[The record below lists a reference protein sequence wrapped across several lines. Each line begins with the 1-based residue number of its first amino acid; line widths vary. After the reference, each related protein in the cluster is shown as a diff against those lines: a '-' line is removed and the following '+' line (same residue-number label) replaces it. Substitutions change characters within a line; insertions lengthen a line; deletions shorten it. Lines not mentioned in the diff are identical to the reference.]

1 MTDISTGTLLAK
13 ATHSQPLVRGLLLED
28 TPQSR
33 EIWGEELF
41 LVANR
46 LSLTPTQYDAIDG
59 HYSALEGILSGG
71 SDPRL
76 AGAHIFV
83 QGSIRAR
90 TAILPHPDAT
100 GEHAEVDADA
110 VVWLPHADPSAMET
124 YEAVERRLRDGTR
137 TRLALRRKNRCLRLR
152 YQDDNPAFHMDVTPA
167 RNAAGNHGSHGEGC
181 LEVPDCSTQGWKP
194 SAPTA
199 YADWFA
205 NVCDASIT
213 LAADASQ
220 RLDEQARALAKATS
234 DPLPDHES
242 YIDFNPL
249 RAAVKLLKAHRDT
262 MFLPAPVRDLRPI
275 SIVLATLAARAYERI
290 VAESVMSP
298 RNPADALIEVV
309 ARMPQ
314 FIQGSPGRRVIANPV
329 IDSEN
334 FAEKWC
340 GTEGMRLEEAFYAW
354 HREAV
359 TAIKL
364 GLWNFPSQEALHESI
379 RVAFGRRPVP
389 RGTDGLMTRSVLAKA
404 VTPSVRAPKEQF
416 IADMFPVMLTHQ
428 LSLDCEERKAGKL
441 LNRLLNRGHLN
452 RWLPYGRELQFFVR
466 SCSVPQPYD
475 LYWKVRNV
483 GAAARRRNMERGEIV
498 RDEGHRRRKETTD
511 FSGEHYV
518 EAYIVKNGVCVA
530 KDRISVPIDSR

>member
-1 MTDISTGTLLAK
+1 MGDTTTTSLLAK
-13 ATHSQPLVRGLLLED
+13 AVHSQPLVLGLLFED
-28 TPQSR
+28 TPQGR

-41 LVANR
+41 LVATR
-46 LSLTPTQYDAIDG
+46 LSLTPAQYDEIEG
-59 HYSALEGILSGG
+59 HYDALEGILSGG

-124 YEAVERRLRDGTR
+124 YEVVARRLQDGTR
-137 TRLALRRKNRCLRLR
+137 TRLPLGRKNRCLRLR
-152 YQDDNPAFHMDVTPA
+152 YQDDSPAFHMDVTPA
-167 RNAAGNHGSHGEGC
+167 RNAAGNGGIHGEGY
-181 LEVPDCSTQGWKP
+181 LEVPDCGTRNWKP

-205 NVCDASIT
+205 TVCDASIT
-213 LAADASQ
+213 LAADAFQ
-220 RLDEQARALAKATS
+220 RIEERALAKATS

-275 SIVLATLAARAYERI
+275 SIVLTTLAARAYERI

-298 RNPADALIEVV
+298 RNPADALIEIV

-314 FIQGSPGRRVIANPV
+314 YIQGSAGRRIVANPV
-329 IDSEN
+329 IGAEN
-334 FAEKWC
+334 FAEKWW
-340 GTEGMRLEEAFYAW
+340 GAEGMRLEEAFYAW
-354 HREAV
+354 HREAL
-359 TAIKL
+359 TAIQL
-364 GLWNFPSQEALHESI
+364 GLWKFQSQEALRESI
-379 RVAFGRRPVP
+379 RTAFGP
-389 RGTDGLMTRSVLAKA
+389 RAVLRSNAGLMTGTVLAKS
-404 VTPSVRAPKEQF
+404 VTPSIRAPKEKF
-416 IADMFPVMLTHQ
+416 IADMFRVNLTHQ
-428 LSLDCEERKAGKL
+428 LSIDCEERNAGKL
-441 LNRLLNRGHLN
+441 LNRLLQRSRIN
-452 RWLPYGRELQFFVR
+452 RWLPYGRELQFFVS
-466 SCSVPQPYD
+466 SCTVPPPYE

-483 GAAARRRNMERGEIV
+483 GTAAKRRNMERGEIV
-498 RDEGHRRRKETTD
+498 RDKGQKRLRETTD

-530 KDRISVPIDSR
+530 QDRLLVPIDSR